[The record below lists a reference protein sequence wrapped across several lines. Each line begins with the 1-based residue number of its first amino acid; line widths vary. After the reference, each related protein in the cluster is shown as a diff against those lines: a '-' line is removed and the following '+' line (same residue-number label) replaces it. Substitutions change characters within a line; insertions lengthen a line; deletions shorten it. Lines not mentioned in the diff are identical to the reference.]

1 MNIEFEKQMGR
12 NIRHIR
18 EEKGM
23 TQELL
28 SAKLQLAGCDIT
40 RSAVAK
46 LVVGQ
51 RHIYPDEIRH
61 IRQILSTTYEELF
74 ERQYN

>member
-46 LVVGQ
+46 IEVGQ
-51 RHIYPDEIRH
+51 RHLYPDEL
-61 IRQILSTTYEELF
+61 ILLREILGAEYSEILA
-74 ERQYN
+74 

>member
-23 TQELL
+23 TQELDRK
-28 SAKLQLAGCDIT
+28 S
-40 RSAVAK
+40 
-46 LVVGQ
+46 VV
-51 RHIYPDEIRH
+51 
-61 IRQILSTTYEELF
+61 
-74 ERQYN
+74 

>member
-23 TQELL
+23 TQE
-28 SAKLQLAGCDIT
+28 KLAATLEVSHQTISKWENGGSL
-40 RSAVAK
+40 R
-46 LVVGQ
+46 
-51 RHIYPDEIRH
+51 
-61 IRQILSTTYEELF
+61 
-74 ERQYN
+74 

>member
-28 SAKLQLAGCDIT
+28 SAKLQLVGCDIT

-46 LVVGQ
+46 IEGQ

-61 IRQILSTTYEELF
+61 IRQILGITYEALF
-74 ERQYN
+74 EGRWQ

>member
-28 SAKLQLAGCDIT
+28 SA
-40 RSAVAK
+40 
-46 LVVGQ
+46 
-51 RHIYPDEIRH
+51 
-61 IRQILSTTYEELF
+61 
-74 ERQYN
+74 